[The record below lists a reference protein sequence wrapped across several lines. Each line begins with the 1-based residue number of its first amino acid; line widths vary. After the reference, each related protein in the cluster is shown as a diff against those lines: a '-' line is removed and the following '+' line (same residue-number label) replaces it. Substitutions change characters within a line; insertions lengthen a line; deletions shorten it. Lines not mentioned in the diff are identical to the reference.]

1 MALYIA
7 PGREARSNVQHNRF
21 GRWHRHDAP
30 VDDPKGEFAFQRL
43 RQPFFTPR
51 ICPTFTIQAS
61 DQLFAIGSCF
71 ARGVERA
78 LIARKMSVLSA
89 APEFDSFQAVSSAV
103 TGLGFTNKY
112 NTFSILNEL
121 RWALDPAATFPAA
134 SIVDLGEGLYFD
146 PHTNPT
152 LPMAD
157 RDETFRRRS
166 ILTQVN
172 ARTASCRVLFVTLG
186 LVEVWRDIQEDI
198 IINTTPPAEALARY
212 PGRYEFRVS
221 NFGENMANLEQLH
234 ALLKSF
240 GHPDVQII
248 VTVSPVPLMATFTQQ
263 DVVVANAFSK
273 SLLRTAAQEW
283 AFAHSN
289 VNYFPSYEMVQNS
302 ARDSAWLED
311 LRHVQGRLVN
321 HIMDTFLK
329 HYLVS

>member
-1 MALYIA
+1 MALYIV
-7 PGREARSNVQHNRF
+7 PGREARSNVQQNRF
-21 GRWHRHDAP
+21 GRWHRRDAP
-30 VDDPKGEFAFQRL
+30 ADDPEGEFAFQRL

-51 ICPTFTIQAS
+51 ICPTFEIQPS

-71 ARGVERA
+71 ARGIERA
-78 LIARKMSVLSA
+78 LLARKMSVLSA
-89 APEFDSFQAVSSAV
+89 APEFASFETINSEV

-121 RWALDPAATFPAA
+121 RWALDPVATFPKA
-134 SIVDLGEGLYFD
+134 SIVDLAEGLCYD

-152 LPMAD
+152 LPMTD
-157 RDETFRRRS
+157 RGETLRRRS

-172 ARTASCRVLFVTLG
+172 AQTASCRVLIVTLG
-186 LVEVWRDIQEDI
+186 LVEVWRDIAADI
-198 IINTTPPAEALARY
+198 VVNTTPPPEALTRY

-221 NFGENMANLEQLH
+221 NFSENLANLEQIY
-234 ALLKSF
+234 ALLQQF
-240 GHPDVQII
+240 GHPDTKII

-283 AFAHSN
+283 AAAHSN
-289 VNYFPSYEMVQNS
+289 VNYFPSYEMVLNS
-302 ARDSAWLED
+302 ARDAAWLED

-329 HYLVS
+329 HYLV

>member
-7 PGREARSNVQHNRF
+7 LGREARSNVQQNRF
-21 GRWHRHDAP
+21 GRWHRRDAP
-30 VDDPKGEFAFQRL
+30 ADDPKGEFAFQRL
-43 RQPFFTPR
+43 RQPFFTPC
-51 ICPTFTIQAS
+51 ICPTFEIQPS

-71 ARGVERA
+71 ARGIERA
-78 LIARKMSVLSA
+78 LLARKMPVLSA
-89 APEFDSFQAVSSAV
+89 APEFASFETIGPEV

-121 RWALDPAATFPAA
+121 RWALDPAAKFPEA
-134 SIVDLGEGLYFD
+134 SIVDLAEGLCYD

-157 RDETFRRRS
+157 RGETLRRRS

-172 ARTASCRVLFVTLG
+172 ARVASCRVLIMTLG
-186 LVEVWRDIQEDI
+186 LVEVWRDIEADI
-198 IINTTPPAEALARY
+198 VINTTPPPEALARY
-212 PGRYEFRVS
+212 PGRYEFQVS
-221 NFGENMANLEQLH
+221 NFGENLANLDQIH
-234 ALLKSF
+234 ALLQRF
-240 GHPDVQII
+240 GHPDTQII

-283 AFAHSN
+283 AAAHSN
-289 VNYFPSYEMVQNS
+289 VNYFPSYEMVVNS
-302 ARDSAWLED
+302 ARDAAWLED

-329 HYLVS
+329 HYLV